1 MNYNKI
7 AGQKTSRI
15 EALSDGIFAI
25 AMTLLVLDLKIPTAE
40 LIHSDHDIFVFFLQY
55 KFKFLSYFLGFMTL
69 GLFWVAQTTQ
79 LHFIKNSDKIY
90 SWYNIL
96 FLSLISLLPFTT
108 AFLSEH
114 YILKSSFFMYWINLL
129 LPGVVLILSFNY
141 AYNNK
146 LVSDEYLTDFKVIKK
161 AYFNRIKY
169 AQFFYFVGGIL
180 YFIDYRLSL
189 GFIFLVQLN
198 FAIGYSKNK

>member
-15 EALSDGIFAI
+15 EALSDGVFAI
-25 AMTLLVLDLKIPTAE
+25 AMTLLVLDLKIPTTE
-40 LIHSDHDIFVFFLQY
+40 LIHSDHDIFTYFLQN
-55 KFKFLSYFLGFMTL
+55 KFKFTSYFLGFITL
-69 GLFWVAQTTQ
+69 GLFWLAQNTQ

-108 AFLSEH
+108 AFLSEF
-114 YILKSSFFMYWINLL
+114 YLLKSSFLMYWINLL
-129 LPGVVLILSFNY
+129 LPGIVLVLSFNY
-141 AYNNK
+141 AQNNK
-146 LVSDEYLTDFKVIKK
+146 LISDEYLPEFKSIKK
-161 AYFNRIKY
+161 AYFDRIKY
-169 AQFFYFVGGIL
+169 AQFFYFIGIIL
-180 YFIDYRLSL
+180 CFIDYRLSL

-198 FAIGYSKNK
+198 FAIGLSKK